1 MSISD
6 LSHNDKLITDIK
18 NDGLIIDVKNNLSKY
33 INNDCITH
41 KCKNAFILGITGS
54 YAYGTNTDTSDID
67 LRGILPETPDELL
80 GMYQSDT
87 YTENK
92 CTDITLHPFRKAVSL
107 LMKGNPTMLE
117 LLALPTEYYI
127 HISNEGRELIKH
139 GPTLFLSQKIILPYK
154 GCIYSHKK
162 CANKYVNE
170 HDMNKANKYRAHII
184 RMYITAI
191 TALNSGKFIVRLPE
205 KELAVVQKI
214 RFGKSNIEYD
224 SIEEYYENLFN
235 LACKK
240 THLPESVNF
249 EAVNAF
255 VKEIN
260 CKLLDDYYKT

>member
-1 MSISD
+1 MYENAFNSPS
-6 LSHNDKLITDIK
+6 LVTDIK
-18 NDGLIIDVKNNLSKY
+18 NNLPKYTGSDLIA
-33 INNDCITH
+33 H
-41 KCKNAFILGITGS
+41 RCKNAFILGITGS

-80 GMYQSDT
+80 GMYPSDT
-87 YTENK
+87 YANNK

-117 LLALPTEYYI
+117 LLALPTDHYVY
-127 HISNEGRELIKH
+127 ISNEGKELIKH
-139 GPTLFLSQKIILPYK
+139 GPTLFLSQKIISPYK

-162 CANKYVNE
+162 KADKYISE

-191 TALNSGKFIVRLPE
+191 TALNSGKLIVRLPK

-214 RFGKSNIEYD
+214 RFGKSNVEYD
-224 SIEEYYENLFN
+224 NIEEYYENLFN
-235 LACKK
+235 LACKR
-240 THLPESVNF
+240 THLPESISF
-249 EAVNAF
+249 EAVNNF

-260 CKLLDDYYKT
+260 YKILDNYYKE